1 MNLEDLKS
9 EIKLKI
15 RNNTIRLP
23 SLPYVICKIE
33 QKIEDDNSSINSIA
47 DLIQKD
53 MTTCSRI
60 LQVSNSPALRARSKI
75 TSVKEAVGRIGLNM
89 VKNIIMMIT
98 LRDLFKTSNDN
109 LSEFLLDTFK
119 RSIHLSHRVTKFCI
133 RNPKVGFKTDIV
145 NFAGIIFYL
154 GRLPVIDYYSEK
166 SSIDINEVIE
176 NSNCLRDYFNQV
188 IVKQWSIDYDLA
200 NAITR
205 NSVKP
210 LTQDIGNLLYATD
223 LYLEKRED
231 MYDQSDKFMKLVWTD
246 LKENET
252 DDTEYTFFVKE
263 LIDKYFS

>member
-1 MNLEDLKS
+1 L
-9 EIKLKI
+9 
-15 RNNTIRLP
+15 
-23 SLPYVICKIE
+23 YV
-33 QKIEDDNSSINSIA
+33 
-47 DLIQKD
+47 L
-53 MTTCSRI
+53 
-60 LQVSNSPALRARSKI
+60 SNI
-75 TSVKEAVGRIGLNM
+75 
-89 VKNIIMMIT
+89 
-98 LRDLFKTSNDN
+98 
-109 LSEFLLDTFK
+109 
-119 RSIHLSHRVTKFCI
+119 
-133 RNPKVGFKTDIV
+133 KVGFKTDIV

-166 SSIDINEVIE
+166 EFIDIKEVSE

-252 DDTEYTFFVKE
+252 
-263 LIDKYFS
+263 IDNEEVESIIKILMKD